1 MKYPTIRATV
11 VTVLVC
17 LVVVST
23 LRGVHAEDLRRL
35 AYQDPVEAGIDFL
48 IQGEYTGTIVEPYG
62 GPQYVGLQIVARG
75 GGEFEAL
82 FFPGGLPGAGAD
94 TERSVSLAGAL
105 DGEAAYLE
113 GEGRGIVADGFQAT
127 LYDSAGNELGQLEK
141 TQRVSPTLGAP
152 PPPGAIVLFDGQS
165 TENLNNARV
174 TEEGLLEMGPTTAM
188 PVEDFYL
195 HVEFR
200 LPFMPYA
207 RGQGRG
213 NSGIYIQRRYEVQI
227 LDSFGMEPLFD
238 GSGSL
243 YRQQAA
249 DVNGAL
255 PPLSWQTFDI
265 WFRTPRWDD
274 EDNKVENARIT
285 VLMNGIPIHVD
296 REVIDKT
303 GAGRPEGR
311 EPLPI
316 LFQDHRCPV
325 RFQNL
330 WIVMGE
336 VPPPILAPAV
346 PERARPRRPC
356 FPILRR
362 VIQRLRACRS

>member
-1 MKYPTIRATV
+1 MKYPAFRTIA
-11 VTVLVC
+11 L
-17 LVVVST
+17 LVVFGLIVVSV
-23 LRGVHAEDLRRL
+23 RSAARAEDLRRL
-35 AYQDPVEAGIDFL
+35 AFQDPAEAGIDFL

-62 GPQYVGLQIVARG
+62 RPQHVGLQIVARG

-94 TERSVSLAGAL
+94 TDNSASLAGAM

-113 GEGRGIVADGFQAT
+113 GDGRGVVADGYQAT
-127 LYDSAGNELGQLEK
+127 VYDSTGNELGQLEK
-141 TQRVSPTLGAP
+141 TYRVSPTLGAP
-152 PPPGAIVLFDGQS
+152 PPRGAIVLFEGQS

-227 LDSFGMEPLFD
+227 LDSFGLAALFD

-249 DVNGAL
+249 EVNAAL
-255 PPLSWQTFDI
+255 PPLTWQTFDI
-265 WFRTPRWDD
+265 WFRAPRWDD
-274 EDNKVENARIT
+274 EENKQENARIT

-303 GAGRPEGR
+303 GAGRPEGL

-336 VPPPILAPAV
+336 VPPPLLAPEPV
-346 PERARPRRPC
+346 ERVRPRRAC
-356 FPILRR
+356 LPILRR
-362 VIQRLRACRS
+362 VIQRLRACRR